1 MYTDSDQEKRMEV
14 MEDLSV
20 RELLALKEIHL
31 TGQTSDKRLVRQFVE
46 EEMIVDIEIDRLLL
60 THKGRSLLVRGS
72 PALWDIAA

>member
-1 MYTDSDQEKRMEV
+1 MYIDSDQEKRMEV

-46 EEMIVDIEIDRLLL
+46 EEMIVDIELDRLLL

>member
-1 MYTDSDQEKRMEV
+1 

>member
-1 MYTDSDQEKRMEV
+1 

-20 RELLALKEIHL
+20 RELLALKEIYL

-46 EEMIVDIEIDRLLL
+46 KEMIVDIEIDRLLL